1 MNGMRRMIAGKTPAE
16 IKAMRR
22 EEVQLPVTA
31 EDLEAALAR
40 ISPSVD
46 PADIERH
53 ERWLADFGSA

>member
-1 MNGMRRMIAGKTPAE
+1 MIAGKTPAM

-22 EEVQLPVTA
+22 EDVALPVTA

-40 ISPSVD
+40 ISPSVA
-46 PADIERH
+46 PVDIERH

>member
-1 MNGMRRMIAGKTPAE
+1 MRRMIAGKTPAM

-22 EEVQLPVTA
+22 EDVALPVTA

-40 ISPSVD
+40 ISPSVA